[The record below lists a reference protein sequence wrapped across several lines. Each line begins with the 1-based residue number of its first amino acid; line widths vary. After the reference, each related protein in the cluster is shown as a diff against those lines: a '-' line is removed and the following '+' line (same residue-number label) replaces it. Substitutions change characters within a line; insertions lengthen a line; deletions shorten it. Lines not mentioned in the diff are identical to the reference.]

1 MKSFLKLFYVLIV
14 AIVVFTGALL
24 IAQGMNEHGEK
35 QEKLAAVEADTSGNR
50 APGLPDAMLS
60 SGEGSAL

>member
-1 MKSFLKLFYVLIV
+1 MKSFLKLFYVVIV

-24 IAQGMNEHGEK
+24 IAQGTREHEEK
-35 QEKLAAVEADTSGNR
+35 KAETNKSAVS
-50 APGLPDAMLS
+50 GLPDAVLS